1 MNLPRKW
8 ENAIDK
14 AMKERIWGCSRSELQ
29 LLAYKLCALTQ
40 KPQREL
46 TDAEIVAEYQEIFVG
61 SHAPAY
67 CSSAEIA
74 FARAIIAAHQRKQQ
88 EPETVKFRAARRKGD
103 GGVAMFQFPATGLPN
118 DFWEWLEPAQEY
130 EVTLP

>member
-46 TDAEIVAEYQEIFVG
+46 TDAEIVSIQKRLGTRLSGCV
-61 SHAPAY
+61 S
-67 CSSAEIA
+67 
-74 FARAIIAAHQRKQQ
+74 FARDVIAAHQRKQQ
-88 EPETVKFRAARRKGD
+88 EPEKVTVAVYFYQLENGDVIASSVGPAPIKQDDAAEL
-103 GGVAMFQFPATGLPN
+103 VHT
-118 DFWEWLEPAQEY
+118 QEI

>member
-88 EPETVKFRAARRKGD
+88 EPETVKFRAARSKI
-103 GGVAMFQFPATGLPN
+103 TGSVVMCN
-118 DFWEWLEPAQEY
+118 TSEKCANWHEWEWLEPAQEY

>member
-29 LLAYKLCALTQ
+29 FLAYKLCALTQ

-46 TDAEIVAEYQEIFVG
+46 TDAEIEAISDKVEFAKF
-61 SHAPAY
+61 ADDL
-67 CSSAEIA
+67 A
-74 FARAIIAAHQRKQQ
+74 FARACIAAHQRKQQ
-88 EPETVKFRAARRKGD
+88 EPDTVKFRAARRKD
-103 GGVAMFQFPATGLPN
+103 TGRVDMLRA
-118 DFWEWLEPAQEY
+118 DFELSDWEWLPGEPQEY